1 MFNYE
6 EFLLKQLT
14 IIKNEQEF
22 NDLDIEISTEEAF
35 AKKKN
40 FKPNTMYVIIKFL
53 ESDITFGAVSKP
65 LNIVSICEQNNL
77 ERCKAIL
84 DIFAS
89 LWNFKSE
96 SITNENGNN
105 DIYKHSYG
113 TAVVIS
119 NFEEV
124 GYGYRTVLY
133 LSGNLTVLE
142 NVIDI
147 TNLNLWL
154 KQPDDTYKAEP
165 INSLRTDIAYNMTP
179 NTQQKASEPIASS
192 MKSVAVLTLTMVVP
206 FTENTL
212 TQRVMQTLD
221 SKNNGN
227 IDYIFSFKWGTH
239 DFEKTPFKLTS
250 VGLTSIVGEIPAF
263 TLSFT
268 R

>member
-147 TNLNLWL
+147 TNLNLWV
-154 KQPDDTYKAEP
+154 KKYDNTYEAHP

-179 NTQQKASEPIASS
+179 NTQQKAGEPIASS

-206 FTENTL
+206 FTDNIL

-221 SKNNGN
+221 SINDGN
-227 IDYIFSFKWGTH
+227 IDYIFSFKWGTYN
-239 DFEKTPFKLTS
+239 FAQTPFKLTS